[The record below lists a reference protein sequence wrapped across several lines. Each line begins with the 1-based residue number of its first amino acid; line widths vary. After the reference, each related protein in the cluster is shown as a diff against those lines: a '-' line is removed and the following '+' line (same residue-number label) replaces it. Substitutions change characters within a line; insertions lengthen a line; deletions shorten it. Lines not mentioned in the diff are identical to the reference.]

1 MTRERISMTAH
12 RPAYIAGSGGF
23 PPPVRPRI
31 AQQNL
36 CLLKNLQTKLQT
48 NSAAQSDTGHH

>member
-1 MTRERISMTAH
+1 MTAH
-12 RPAYIAGSGGF
+12 RPTYIAGSGGF

-48 NSAAQSDTGHH
+48 NCATHYGTGHHRMGW

>member
-1 MTRERISMTAH
+1 MTAH
-12 RPAYIAGSGGF
+12 RPAYVAGSGGF
-23 PPPVRPRI
+23 PPPVRLRI

>member
-1 MTRERISMTAH
+1 MTAH
-12 RPAYIAGSGGF
+12 RPAYVAGSGGF
-23 PPPVRPRI
+23 PPPVRLRI

-48 NSAAQSDTGHH
+48 NRQHKATRGITS